1 MVRKCMSR
9 YITRP
14 FPQYALKKPKDTPEN
29 PFNTRSSGSVSE
41 KEGTDFKKL
50 YLEDRV
56 RRRDPVRCDKEVK
69 RKKLMDFKLG

>member
-14 FPQYALKKPKDTPEN
+14 FPQYALKKPTDTLEN
-29 PFNTRSSGSVSE
+29 PFNTHSGSVSE

-50 YLEDRV
+50 YLEDHIRCG
-56 RRRDPVRCDKEVK
+56 DPVRCDKEGK